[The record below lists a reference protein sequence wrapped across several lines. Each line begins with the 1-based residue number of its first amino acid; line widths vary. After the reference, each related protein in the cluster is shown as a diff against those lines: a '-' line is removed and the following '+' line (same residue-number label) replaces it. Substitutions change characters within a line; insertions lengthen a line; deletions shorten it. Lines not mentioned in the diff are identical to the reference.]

1 VAEPVDPAAAADPEL
16 AGEPHPGIARVDSFL
31 KRMTVS
37 PREKMQR
44 QTEGMGRGN
53 CCTEDGRPI
62 LSPGVVWEGIF
73 HGWAGYAKANREIVH
88 RVSNTMAVQTVHSIG
103 EPTWD
108 NVTEKNRLKP
118 FDDLRISVKCPLVRL
133 LGPDSHRN
141 GERYRI
147 SWTMM
152 ESDIVHPSMIQDLNI
167 HFDEL
172 WTPTHWN
179 LETFRQS
186 GLTIPGRV
194 MPLGINPLIFR
205 PRPAKPLPPMELLS
219 TARAG
224 HKDQPKG
231 FVFLS
236 LSLPSFRKG
245 FDVLAAAF
253 EDAFG
258 DDPDVSLVIATTFFS
273 PNVPHLLALK
283 PMKSRI
289 YAMTGSYT
297 EHQMAALYS
306 SFNAYVTA
314 SRGEGWNLPVC
325 EAAACGLPVICPAA
339 TSHPEV
345 VGGDA
350 LMFHAEGSAPYM
362 GAESVHEWY
371 KGMPFTVFGKKSHAE
386 LVDHL
391 RTVRAGGEAVRARAN
406 ALRHRVTTAW
416 TWDKAAS
423 DVTERLM
430 ELQP

>member
-1 VAEPVDPAAAADPEL
+1 MAEPVDPAADPET
-16 AGEPHPGIARVDSFL
+16 APHPAEERVDSFL

-37 PREKMQR
+37 PRDKLLR
-44 QTEGMGRGN
+44 QTEGMGPGR

-88 RVSNTMAVQTVHSIG
+88 RIANTLHVQTVHSIG
-103 EPTWD
+103 EPAWED
-108 NVTEKNRLKP
+108 LAAKNRIRPL
-118 FDDLRISVKCPLVRL
+118 DDLRISLKAPLVRL

-152 ESDIVHPSMIQDLNI
+152 ESDRVHPNMVRDLNL

-179 LETFRQS
+179 LETFRES
-186 GLTIPGRV
+186 GVEIPGRV
-194 MPLGINPLIFR
+194 MPLGINPLVFR
-205 PRPAKPLPPMELLS
+205 PLPAKPLPPLPLLS
-219 TARAG
+219 TSHVG
-224 HKDQPKG
+224 HKEQPKG
-231 FVFLS
+231 FIFLS

-258 DDPDVSLVIATTFFS
+258 DRDDVSLVIATTFFS
-273 PNVPHLLALK
+273 PNVPDLLALK
-283 PMKSRI
+283 SMKSRI
-289 YAMTGSYT
+289 YALTGSYT
-297 EHQMAALYS
+297 EHQMAAMYS
-306 SFNAYVTA
+306 SCNAYVTA

-325 EAAACGLPVICPAA
+325 EAAACGLPVICPEA

-350 LMFHAEGSAPYM
+350 LMFHAEGSTLYH
-362 GAESVHEWY
+362 GSESVHEWY
-371 KGMPFTVFGKKSHAE
+371 KDMPFTNFGKKSHDE

-391 RTVRAGGEAVRARAN
+391 RTVHAGGEAVQARAA
-406 ALRHRVTTAW
+406 ALRQRVTSLW
-416 TWDKAAS
+416 TWDNAATQ
-423 DVTERLM
+423 VARRLL

>member
-1 VAEPVDPAAAADPEL
+1 MAEPVDPAADPEAAL
-16 AGEPHPGIARVDSFL
+16 HPAVERVDSFL

-37 PREKMQR
+37 PRDKLLR
-44 QTEGMGRGN
+44 QTEGMGPGR
-53 CCTEDGRPI
+53 CCTQDGRPI

-88 RVSNTMAVQTVHSIG
+88 RIANTLHVQTVHSIG
-103 EPTWD
+103 EPQWED
-108 NVTEKNRLKP
+108 QAAKFRIRP
-118 FDDLRISVKCPLVRL
+118 FDDLRISVKAPLVRL
-133 LGPDSHRN
+133 LGPDSHRD
-141 GERYRI
+141 GERHRI

-152 ESDIVHPSMIQDLNI
+152 ESDVVHPNMIRDLNL

-179 LETFRQS
+179 LETFRES
-186 GLTIPGRV
+186 GLEIPGRV
-194 MPLGINPLIFR
+194 MPLGINPLVFR
-205 PRPAKPLPPMELLS
+205 PTEPKPLPPCQLLS
-219 TARAG
+219 TSRAG
-224 HKDQPKG
+224 EKEKPDG

-253 EDAFG
+253 EDAFAG
-258 DDPDVSLVIATTFFS
+258 DSSVSLVIATTFFS
-273 PNVPHLLALK
+273 PNVPHLLALQS
-283 PMKSRI
+283 MKSRI
-289 YAMTGSYT
+289 YALTGSYT
-297 EHQMAALYS
+297 EHQMASLYS
-306 SFNAYVTA
+306 SFDAYVTA

-350 LMFHAEGSAPYM
+350 FMFHAEGSAPYL

-371 KGMPFTVFGKKSHAE
+371 KGMPFTVFGKQSHDE
-386 LVDHL
+386 LVDLL
-391 RTVRAGGEAVRARAN
+391 RLVRSDSVEVRSKAES
-406 ALRHRVTTAW
+406 LFHRVRTKW
-416 TWDKAAS
+416 TWDNAA
-423 DVTERLM
+423 TEVATRLL